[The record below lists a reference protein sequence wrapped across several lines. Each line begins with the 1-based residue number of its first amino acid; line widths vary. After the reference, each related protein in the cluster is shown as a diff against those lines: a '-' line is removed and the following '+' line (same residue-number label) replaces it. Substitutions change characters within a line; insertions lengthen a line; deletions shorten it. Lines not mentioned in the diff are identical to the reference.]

1 LTNTMIDMMKKSA
14 CLLLS
19 SSLVMASAVVAETS
33 DYDWTGAYAG
43 ANLGV
48 IWTGSH
54 LTSSQPN
61 YLSGTDGYS
70 KNLDATDVD
79 PGFQFGYLHM
89 LDPHWVV
96 GGEADFT
103 YPATNSQYTVT
114 NGTGTAYDQFNVRN
128 NLQGSL
134 RLRAGYA
141 IDRFLPF
148 VTAGVSWASMGL
160 YYNNESNNAYSK
172 TTAQTGW
179 VLGAGLEYG
188 VLENLTARL
197 EYLYTDY
204 GSALNMNVPDV
215 ASVDQ
220 TGSSAHADM
229 STNVFRAAVNY
240 RF

>member
-188 VLENLTARL
+188 VLENLTAWL